1 MGKRKPQFTKHMTTL
16 SPMEN

>member
-1 MGKRKPQFTKHMTTL
+1 MGKRKTKFTKHMTTL